1 MLLKKLKSNNKIPFH
16 MPGHKRNTHILGNE
30 LPYNIDITEIDG
42 FDNLHNPTGILKEVN
57 KKLAELYHSKQ
68 SFMLVNGST
77 GGILS
82 AISTLVS
89 EGDNVLIPR
98 NCHKSVYNGIE
109 LVRGKIHYISP
120 AFDEYGIFEKIEPLE
135 VEKALRSKHFKL
147 LILTSPTYEGVISD
161 INEISDIAHK
171 YNTLVLVDGAHGA
184 HLFDYYKEC
193 KADVVVVSLHKT
205 LPALTQ
211 CAAINVYSDRVDV
224 RLLQNRL
231 AVFQT
236 SSPSYVLMSSIESCI
251 DFVNYNTNLFADY
264 QNRLNQFY
272 LKCNSLSNLKLIK
285 YDDLGK
291 VVVFTGNCN
300 ITGSK
305 LSSILRDE
313 FNIEVEMACTDYIV
327 AMTSV
332 CDTADNFNALAN
344 ALLSIDKRLS
354 YRKFNNTN
362 TFIIPQKY
370 CEPFEVDG
378 DSELA
383 DFSNAVNNISCE
395 YVFAY
400 PPGIPILVPGE
411 VISESVVDLVNYY
424 LSNQVDI
431 YSDFGNMPDK
441 IFIKKV

>member
-1 MLLKKLKSNNKIPFH
+1 MLFKKLKSNNKIPFH

-30 LPYNIDITEIDG
+30 LPFKIDITEIDG
-42 FDNLHNPTGILKEVN
+42 FDNLHNPTGVLKEVN
-57 KKLAELYHSKQ
+57 KKLSKLYHSKQ

-82 AISTLVS
+82 AISTLVG

-109 LVRGKIHYISP
+109 LVKGKIHYISP
-120 AFDEYGIFEKIEPLE
+120 AFDKYGIFKKIDPLE
-135 VEKALRSKHFKL
+135 VEKVLRSKYFKL

-184 HLFDYYKEC
+184 HLFDYYEDC

-211 CAAINVYSDRVDV
+211 CAAINVYSDSVDV

-231 AVFQT
+231 SVFQT

-251 DFVNYNTNLFADY
+251 DFVNYNTNHFAEY

-291 VVVFTGNCN
+291 VVVFTGNCD

-327 AMTSV
+327 AMTSI
-332 CDTADNFNALAN
+332 CDTDDNFNALAN

-362 TFIIPQKY
+362 TFIIPKKY

-411 VISESVVDLVNYY
+411 FINESVVDLVNYY

-431 YSDFGNMPDK
+431 YSDYGNMPDK